1 MAVVI
6 KYIVE
11 RNGEEKMTFTSKKEA
26 DAYDKMLDTADQLS
40 NFLATGPVALDD
52 AQLEELGLFLA
63 ANKDDVM
70 NVLKGGKAANEKKPK
85 PSSTKKLQLADDPAA

>member
-26 DAYDKMLDTADQLS
+26 DAYDKMLDIADQLS
-40 NFLATGPVALDD
+40 DLLATGPVALDD
-52 AQLEELGLFLA
+52 AQLEELGLFFA

-70 NVLKGGKAANEKKPK
+70 NVLKGGKAAVEKKPK
-85 PSSTKKLQLADDPAA
+85 AVSTKKLQLADESAA